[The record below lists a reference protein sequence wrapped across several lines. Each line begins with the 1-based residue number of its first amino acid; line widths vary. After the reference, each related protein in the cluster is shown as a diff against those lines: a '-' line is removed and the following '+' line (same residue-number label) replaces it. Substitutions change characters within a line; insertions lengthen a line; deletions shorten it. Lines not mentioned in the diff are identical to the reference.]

1 MKAIS
6 ITGVTYFSL
15 TDEDIFFKWLESI
28 DCIKGMDGELRTL
41 YLMVDETL
49 LDESA
54 LDELWAVFK
63 RYKILL
69 SELKPLN
76 CETSNAWFKKK
87 RLVKH

>member
-41 YLMVDETL
+41 YVTVDE
-49 LDESA
+49 
-54 LDELWAVFK
+54 DELWAVFK
-63 RYKILL
+63 RYKIPL